1 MKNGLLLTAL
11 VFLFISGGE
20 LRADTLHLKNGR
32 SIEGFIQ
39 KEENNAVIFDVG
51 YGTVTF
57 GKHEIERIDR
67 STSLESTLL
76 REQWQKDK
84 AALEVKNVQ
93 MKLERERLA
102 AEWEEKRAEEER
114 LRRES
119 TPKRVSVD
127 NAEGQIVVNALI
139 NGKARASLVLDTGA
153 SLILLTRK
161 VARALG
167 IARDEKARSVELQM
181 ADGSKTKAQ
190 YVLLES
196 VKIEGVEAERVEA
209 AILWDTP
216 KDPGFK
222 DGLLGMSFLSR
233 FNFAV
238 DQKNGKLILRKTR
251 WPALNLE

>member
-1 MKNGLLLTAL
+1 MKTRLLLIAL
-11 VFLFISGGE
+11 VFLLISSGE
-20 LRADTLHLKNGR
+20 LRADTLYLKNGR

-51 YGTVTF
+51 CGTVTF
-57 GKHEIERIDR
+57 QKREIERIER
-67 STSLESTLL
+67 STSRESALL

-84 AALEVKNVQ
+84 AESEVKNVQ

-114 LRRES
+114 QRIEALPRQ
-119 TPKRVSVD
+119 VSVD
-127 NAEGQIVVNALI
+127 KEQGQIVVNALL

-153 SLILLTRK
+153 SLILLTK
-161 VARALG
+161 NIARALG
-167 IARDEKARSVELQM
+167 IAMDEKARSVELQM

-190 YVLLES
+190 YVILES
-196 VKIEGVEAERVEA
+196 VKIEGVEAESVGA

-216 KDPGFK
+216 KDPSFK

-233 FNFAV
+233 FNFTV
-238 DQKNGKLILRKTR
+238 DHKNEKLILRR
-251 WPALNLE
+251 LR